1 MRHVT
6 IDGRQ
11 LCLCAGYV
19 REKTTQLLDIA
30 HSKEKPHADMTP
42 AQLAKLSEM
51 PEKSI
56 ERVVADDFLGIR
68 RLTMDVICRALD
80 CQPGDLLKYEAQ

>member
-1 MRHVT
+1 MT

-11 LCLCAGYV
+11 LCPCAGYV
-19 REKTTQLLDIA
+19 REKTAKLLDIA

-68 RLTMDVICRALD
+68 RSTMDAICRALD
-80 CQPGDLLKYEAQ
+80 CQPGDILKYEAK

>member
-11 LCLCAGYV
+11 LCLCPGYV
-19 REKTTQLLDIA
+19 REKTAQLLDIA
-30 HSKEKPHADMTP
+30 HSKDKPHADMTP

-51 PEKSI
+51 PEKSV
-56 ERVVADDFLGIR
+56 ERVGADDFLGIR
-68 RLTMDVICRALD
+68 RSTMDAICHALD

>member
-11 LCLCAGYV
+11 PCLCAGYV
-19 REKTTQLLDIA
+19 REKTAQLLNIA

-42 AQLAKLSEM
+42 SQLAKLSEM

-56 ERVVADDFLGIR
+56 EKIVADDFLGIR
-68 RLTMDVICRALD
+68 RSTMDAICRVVD
-80 CQPGDLLKYEAQ
+80 CQPGDLLKYEA